1 MDSYVWGEFARME
14 KEVGVSPVLALPD
27 DKEDFVIYN
36 DASHKGLDRVLIQHR
51 RVSVYAFRQLNE

>member
-1 MDSYVWGEFARME
+1 ME